1 MIDYKKIYNQLP
13 ASWNELKLKDFQK
26 VVDVEISERD
36 EMLDSFIGTDNTL
49 KLISKLTDT
58 PVDRL
63 EELPLFQVAYLS
75 KKLEFISELPSMG
88 KTSVIKW
95 KNIEEISYNDY
106 VTFQNLQHQP
116 LQNLS
121 TIIKAFSKNDMTEE
135 QIGELGMEEI
145 MTGFFLLQKVVK
157 KYITN
162 TKRSLIKKLIKQT
175 IKEKIM
181 KLQPF
186 KQKTIK

>member
-1 MIDYKKIYNQLP
+1 MIDYKKIYDLLP
-13 ASWNELKLKDFQK
+13 GNWNDFKLKDFQK
-26 VVDVEISERD
+26 VVDVEISEGD
-36 EMLDSFIGTDNTL
+36 EMLSSFTGTDNIL
-49 KLISKLTDT
+49 KVISKLTDT
-58 PVDRL
+58 PL
-63 EELPLFQVAYLS
+63 EELQQLPYFQAGYLS
-75 KKLEFISELPSMG
+75 EKLNFLSELPKTG
-88 KTSVIKW
+88 KTSVIQW
-95 KNIEEISYNDY
+95 KNVDEISYNDY
-106 VTFQNLQHQP
+106 VTFQNLQHQS

-175 IKEKIM
+175 IQEKI
-181 KLQPF
+181 KRLQPF
-186 KQKTIK
+186 KQKTIR